1 MNKSYFLCNNTSCNS
16 YGQEYEGNCL
26 AHYNVIDCEDFI
38 PNPIPKQNKIQP
50 PYYSNNNSIDVI
62 DFCQT
67 LDLDFMQGNVIKY
80 IVRYKNKNGIEDVK
94 KAREYCDR
102 IIKKL
107 EENK

>member
-1 MNKSYFLCNNTSCNS
+1 MNRCFNKDCKKYSETLYNH
-16 YGQEYEGNCL
+16 CL
-26 AHYNVIDCEDFI
+26 SFHDVSVCGEFEELNEPFTT
-38 PNPIPKQNKIQP
+38 NKIQP

-62 DFCQT
+62 DFCQM